1 MPYQHIDLELESG
14 IGYVWLNR
22 PEKRNALSADMWTDI
37 PAAVAELTDDP
48 GLRVIVVGA
57 RGTSFTVGI
66 DIQLLAGFSVEG
78 PSEAA
83 RNQELYRQVK
93 KMQGTFSC
101 LAESPVPVIAAI
113 HGYCI
118 GAGVDLITAC
128 DIRLASEDATF
139 SIRETKMGLVADVGT
154 MQRLP
159 LLVAPGHVA
168 ELAYTGSD
176 IDAARAERIGLVN
189 HVYSDVDALHRAAGE
204 MAAAIAS
211 NPPMVIRG
219 IKAVLEAGR
228 GRSVEEALDYV
239 ALWNA
244 AFIKSNDMLEAM
256 SAFFDKR
263 PPDFTGT

>member
-1 MPYQHIDLELESG
+1 MPYEHIDIETSGG
-14 IGYVWLNR
+14 IGRLWLNR
-22 PEKRNALSADMWTDI
+22 PEKRNAMSADMWTDI
-37 PAAVAELTDDP
+37 PAAVAELTSDP
-48 GLRVIVVGA
+48 ELRVLIVAA
-57 RGTSFTVGI
+57 RGPAFTVGI
-66 DIQLLAGFSVEG
+66 DIQLLAGLSVDG

-83 RNQELYRQVK
+83 RNHALYRQVK
-93 KMQGTFSC
+93 QMQATFSA
-101 LAESPVPVIAAI
+101 LADSPVPVIVAV
-113 HGYCI
+113 HGYCL
-118 GAGVDLITAC
+118 GAGIDLITAC

-168 ELAYTGSD
+168 ELAYTGTD

-189 HVYSDVDALHRAAGE
+189 HVYGDVDALH
-204 MAAAIAS
+204 AAAEDMARSIAA

-219 IKAVLEAGR
+219 IKAVLEAGK

-244 AFIKSNDMLEAM
+244 AFINTNDLMEAM
-256 SAFFDKR
+256 SAFFEKR
-263 PPDFTGT
+263 PPNFTGT